1 MKSRTIA
8 VIGAGPVGG
17 ILAARLIAAGHRI
30 LVVDSWKDHVEYMR
44 IHGLHILGPEE
55 ITVHPE
61 YLYTSIEDLGE
72 ILPEFVF
79 VCTKSCDLK
88 AVEKKISAPLR
99 QSRAVFISFQNG
111 IDTEQVLAERLGRE
125 RVLRGVISYAGV
137 LTGPGEI
144 RQSFFNPPNYLGWL
158 DRCSEDS
165 CKDAA
170 AIVTASGMETVP
182 TGDIGR
188 YAWRKTIFNTCIMA
202 VAAVTG
208 LNIQEMME
216 FLPTEQL
223 ADQLL
228 DESIAVAAAN
238 GFDFGPSFA
247 NTVREFHKRAGPH
260 RPSMLVDIENGR
272 RTENAF
278 IVRRIAEYADRKG
291 VAAPLHHTLA
301 TIIDALELRNLKRQ
315 RSME

>member
-1 MKSRTIA
+1 M
-8 VIGAGPVGG
+8 
-17 ILAARLIAAGHRI
+17 HR
-30 LVVDSWKDHVEYMR
+30 
-44 IHGLHILGPEE
+44 HGLHIIGREE
-55 ITVHPE
+55 MTVHPE
-61 YLYTSIEDLGE
+61 YIYTSIDDFGE

-79 VCTKSCDLK
+79 VCTKGCDLEGV
-88 AVEKKISAPLR
+88 AKKISTLLK
-99 QSRAVFISFQNG
+99 QSGAFFISFQNG

-144 RQSFFNPPNYLGWL
+144 RESFFSPPNYLGWL
-158 DRCSEDS
+158 DPCSEIA

-170 AIVTASGMETVP
+170 ALVTDSGMETVV

-208 LNIQEMME
+208 LNIQEMVE
-216 FLPTEQL
+216 YPPTERM

-238 GFDFGPSFA
+238 GYDFGPGFA
-247 NTVREFHKRAGPH
+247 DTVREFHKRVGPH
-260 RPSMLVDIENGR
+260 KPSMLVDIENGR

-278 IVRRIAEYADRKG
+278 IVRRIAEYADKKG
-291 VAAPLHHTLA
+291 IAAPLHRTFA

-315 RSME
+315 GSKE

>member
-17 ILAARLIAAGHRI
+17 ILAARFIAAGHRV
-30 LVVDSWKDHVEYMR
+30 LVVDSWKDHAEQMHKR
-44 IHGLHILGPEE
+44 GLHIIGREE
-55 ITVHPE
+55 VTVHPE
-61 YLYTSIEDLGE
+61 YIYPSIDAIGE

-79 VCTKSCDLK
+79 ICTKASDLK
-88 AVEKKISAPLR
+88 AVAEKISTPLL
-99 QSRAVFISFQNG
+99 QSGAFFISFQNG

-144 RQSFFNPPNYLGWL
+144 RESFFSPPNYLGWL
-158 DRCSEDS
+158 DPCSENA

-170 AIVTASGMETVP
+170 AIVTGSGMETVA

-208 LNIQEMME
+208 LNIQEMVA
-216 FLPTEQL
+216 FPPTEQL

-238 GFDFGPSFA
+238 GYDFGPGFA
-247 NTVREFHKRAGPH
+247 EMIREFHKRVGPH
-260 RPSMLVDIENGR
+260 KPSMLADIENGR

-278 IVRRIAEYADRKG
+278 IVRRIAEYADKKG
-291 VAAPLHHTLA
+291 VAAPLHRTLA
-301 TIIDALELRNLKRQ
+301 TIIDGLELRNLKRQ
-315 RSME
+315 GSKE